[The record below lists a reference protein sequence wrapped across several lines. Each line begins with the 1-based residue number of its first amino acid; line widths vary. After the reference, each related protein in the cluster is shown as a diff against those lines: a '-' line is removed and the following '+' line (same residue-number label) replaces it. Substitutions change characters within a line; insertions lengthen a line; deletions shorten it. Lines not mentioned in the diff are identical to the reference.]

1 MNKLPANVRVMMII
15 VGFPFLAVLALVLYK
30 LFMGE
35 VREIGYGAVVLSIVG
50 IFMYYIAISGR
61 LTLPEEQDTGSG
73 GRIHCNYFKY

>member
-61 LTLPEEQDTGSG
+61 LP
-73 GRIHCNYFKY
+73 FKKQKKTE